1 MRALAGTDAF
11 YIMAF
16 PLTGRSVGPSAT
28 VCGDDA
34 ACRAIAPDDKG
45 EIRRAFGEESWV
57 VIKAPAGHV
66 ASVAIDG
73 RVAAVTLQPQCLG
86 GAKGPAGQTILYRV
100 AKSVTATSVTV
111 APRPSPCPKAP

>member
-11 YIMAF
+11 YIMGF
-16 PLTGRSVGPSAT
+16 PLTGRSVGPAAT
-28 VCGDDA
+28 VCGDEA

-66 ASVAIDG
+66 ASVVSDG
-73 RVAAVTLQPQCLG
+73 KVAAVTLEPQCPS
-86 GAKGPAGQTILYRV
+86 GAKAQSAQIVLYRV
-100 AKSVTATSVTV
+100 AKAVTATSVTV
-111 APRPSPCPKAP
+111 APRRGPCPKAP